1 MTDDD
6 DVRYDR
12 VTARACVLRVCVDT
26 RAPPKPCVVG
36 RDATRKRAKDNPRIR
51 EETNRIFDAMVS
63 EEVESLCLISEYEKF
78 RSKTYETRLSK
89 EPIPIFIFF

>member
-12 VTARACVLRVCVDT
+12 VAARACVLRVCVDT
-26 RAPPKPCVVG
+26 RAPPKPCVAG
-36 RDATRKRAKDNPRIR
+36 RDATRKRARDNPRIR

-63 EEVESLCLISEYEKF
+63 VEPLNFQYEKF
-78 RSKTYETRLSK
+78 RSKNT
-89 EPIPIFIFF
+89 